1 MAEKHTPTPWAANGR
16 YIGTTNHMSA
26 VGECRDMN
34 GNWCDDAKAS
44 ANASFIVSAVNSHD
58 KLVEALRQMVV
69 NSEADGKSYR
79 DCHKKAVAALASLD
93 QEKPAQLVSED
104 NDCDDYYVPD
114 ESGYSRADEEWFF
127 GMDGKP

>member
-58 KLVEALRQMVV
+58 KLAEAL
-69 NSEADGKSYR
+69 
-79 DCHKKAVAALASLD
+79 KAAKVTIEMMERPSGIGPEVAAALDARCAKIDAALASLD
-93 QEKPAQLVSED
+93 QE
-104 NDCDDYYVPD
+104 
-114 ESGYSRADEEWFF
+114 SGQ
-127 GMDGKP
+127 